1 MVDEVLVTSG
11 FLIALQLAAVG
22 ILLVFGAILVL
33 WAGIALLAQATAP
46 RPKPERV
53 DDLEDE
59 RRRMA
64 AASAAVALLRSRT
77 PREFPLPPTALVSAW
92 QAVMRAGRLQQRGPV
107 R

>member
-1 MVDEVLVTSG
+1 MTSA

-22 ILLVFGAILVL
+22 ILLVFVAILLL
-33 WAGIALLAQATAP
+33 WAGIALLARMTAP
-46 RPKPERV
+46 RPKPVRT
-53 DDLEDE
+53 DDLEEE

-64 AASAAVALLRSRT
+64 AASAALALLRSRMQ
-77 PREFPLPPTALVSAW
+77 REFPLPPTALVSAW

>member
-1 MVDEVLVTSG
+1 MSG

-33 WAGIALLAQATAP
+33 WAGIALLARATAP
-46 RPKPERV
+46 RPKPARV
-53 DDLEDE
+53 DDLEEE

-64 AASAAVALLRSRT
+64 AASAAVALLCSRT